1 MSAWSE
7 ARAGIHSGALAAIQS
22 LTHGIIAFGALGAAG
37 VAFGLAAALAVS
49 AVAGVCVA
57 WLGRSR
63 PLVGTTTAAT
73 ALVIGTTL
81 TAAAPASL
89 GQAVAIALPLVLL
102 GGALM
107 LLFAMTGVA
116 RLAALIPTPV
126 SQGLANATAVLVIW
140 SQAPLLLGGAPGAGW
155 HAPSWPAIAVA
166 ALAFLLVLRP
176 WRGLPAPLLALLAAT
191 LLHHA
196 LAAAGVAVGPVVGT
210 APSPALLAEGLRA
223 GAEALLTPPPLL
235 LLLPAALTLAL
246 LATVETLAAAAAL
259 REASGHRA
267 DFSADLRGAGT
278 GMMLGAAC
286 GGMAA
291 SGLTL
296 PSMACWRAGGRGRAA
311 QLWRA
316 ATALALLLLGGAL
329 LAVLPLAAL
338 AGVLSAAVLRL
349 VQLPASPFAATT
361 GRARRTGDALIVL
374 AVVVAAAGWGL
385 VAAVGAGVLLAVLVF
400 TASMA
405 QSPVRRIVH
414 NPVGRS
420 RIRRPPEQERRLR
433 AAGEA
438 VVLIELEGAIFFGS
452 AEHVLQRVE
461 AECATGA
468 RVIILDLSRVTRIDL
483 SGGRRLLALGR
494 GGPARVLLAP
504 LHATSAAH
512 AELHAIGLA
521 DDLPRDAACPDVAS
535 AVELAEA
542 LLLRALRPGATQG
555 GFTARAALEALG
567 LPPLAV
573 GPLLALGIEE
583 GFEGGATILRA
594 GDPADAAFLLLEGE
608 VLISLP
614 AGTGRPA
621 TRLAVLVPGVVFGE
635 SALLGQMR
643 RSADVTARGAVRC
656 LRLDSARIG
665 QLREQSPITA
675 WHLMAVIAR
684 QLSAH
689 VTAAN
694 ATIDRL
700 EA

>member
-1 MSAWSE
+1 MTAWSE
-7 ARAGIHSGALAAIQS
+7 ARAGLHSGALAAIQS

-37 VAFGLAAALAVS
+37 VAFGLAAALAIS
-49 AVAGVCVA
+49 AVAGVCIA

-63 PLVGTTTAAT
+63 PLIGTTTAAT

-81 TAAAPASL
+81 AAGAPASL
-89 GQAVAIALPLVLL
+89 GQAVALATWLVLM

-107 LLFAMTGVA
+107 LLFAATGVA

-140 SQAPLLLGGAPGAGW
+140 SQAPLLVGGAPGAGW
-155 HAPSWPAIAVA
+155 PAPSWAAIAVA
-166 ALAFLLVLRP
+166 ALAFLLVLHPLRA
-176 WRGLPAPLLALLAAT
+176 LPAPLLALLAAT

-196 LAAAGVAVGPVVGT
+196 LEASGASVGPVVGT
-210 APSPALLAEGLRA
+210 APSPALLADRVRA
-223 GAEALLTPPPLL
+223 GAEALLAPPPLL
-235 LLLPAALTLAL
+235 PLLAAALTLAL

-259 REASGHRA
+259 REASGRRA
-267 DFSADLRGAGT
+267 DLSADLRGAGT
-278 GMMLGAAC
+278 GMLMGAAC

-296 PSMACWRAGGRGRAA
+296 PSMACWRAGGRGRPA

-316 ATALALLLLGGAL
+316 GTAFALLLLGGVL

-349 VQLPASPFAATT
+349 VQLPASPFAATH

-374 AVVVAAAGWGL
+374 AVVIAAAGWGL
-385 VAAVGAGVLLAVLVF
+385 VAAVGVGVLLAVLVF

-405 QSPVRRIVH
+405 HSPVRRIVR

-420 RIRRPPEQERRLR
+420 RVRRPPEEERRIR

-461 AECATGA
+461 AECTQGA
-468 RVIILDLSRVTRIDL
+468 RVVILDLSRVTRIDL
-483 SGGRRLLALGR
+483 SGGRRLVGLCR

-504 LHATSAAH
+504 LHAASPAWG
-512 AELHAIGLA
+512 ELRAIGLVEG
-521 DDLPRDAACPDVAS
+521 LPQDAICADVAS

-542 LLLRALRPGATQG
+542 LLLAELQPDRRGSD
-555 GFTARAALEALG
+555 FTPRAALEALG
-567 LPPLAV
+567 FPPSAT
-573 GPLLALGIEE
+573 GPLLALGTEE
-583 GFEGGATILRA
+583 HFGAGAAILRA
-594 GDPADAAFLLLEGE
+594 GEPADAAYLLLAGE

-614 AGTGRPA
+614 PGAQRQA
-621 TRLAVLVPGVVFGE
+621 TRLAVLVPGVLFGE

-643 RSADVTARGAVRC
+643 RSADVTARGEVRC
-656 LRLDSARIG
+656 LRLEAARVE
-665 QLREQSPITA
+665 QLRDQSPLAA

-689 VTAAN
+689 VSAAN